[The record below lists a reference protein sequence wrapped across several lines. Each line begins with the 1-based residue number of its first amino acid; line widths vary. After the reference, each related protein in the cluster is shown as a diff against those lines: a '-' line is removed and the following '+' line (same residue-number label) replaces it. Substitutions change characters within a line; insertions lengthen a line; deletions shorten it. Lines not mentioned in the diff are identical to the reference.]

1 MMKTKVRPNG
11 TTKTRGPAKSSAPL
25 PRAQFRAITRAIS
38 DPRRYEILQQIARN
52 KNCTCADLRQ
62 CSPIGAATLSHHM
75 KELEAAGLITIARQG
90 KFALPSFRR
99 EVWKTYLAQL
109 AEL

>member
-1 MMKTKVRPNG
+1 MSCG
-11 TTKTRGPAKSSAPL
+11 
-25 PRAQFRAITRAIS
+25 QFRAINKALS
-38 DPRRYEILQQIARN
+38 DPQRYDILQHIAGKRA
-52 KNCTCADLRQ
+52 CTCVELRER
-62 CSPIGAATLSHHM
+62 CPITPATLSHHL
-75 KELEAAGLITIARQG
+75 KELEAAGLITIARKG